1 MDKEFRK
8 KLDDYIR
15 VRLTEKRYRHT
26 EGVIYTAVRLAE
38 RYGAD
43 PEKAEIAAL
52 FHDACKN
59 LDIEEMNTLVEEY
72 QLGDYYID
80 KPQLAHS
87 KLAAA
92 ILKAKFGVEDEDIL
106 NAVSYH
112 TTGRADMSLLEKIIF
127 VSDATEPNRT
137 YDDAERLNALA
148 FSDLDQACCEVL
160 EWTVQIVGN
169 SGRYMDQDTVKA
181 LEWFRELMK
190 DRSIEDSRTFAVFAA
205 QVLDDK
211 KGFDIV
217 VLDVGSQS
225 MFADYL
231 IIAAGGSERQINA
244 LASEVEDRSE
254 KNGRFVK
261 HIEGK
266 MVPAGFSWITATWSS
281 ISWWN
286 PCGRNTIWKRSGPTA
301 SRLSGRFSGMAERY
315 DFQSI
320 EKKWQR
326 YWEENDVFHT
336 EEDSSKEKYYVL
348 EMFPYPS
355 GKLHMGHVRNYS
367 IGDVTARYMRMK
379 GLNVL
384 HPMAGTL
391 SVFLRKMQR
400 LKTACARMTG
410 LGKTSER

>member
-148 FSDLDQACCEVL
+148 FPIWIRPAVKCWSGRCRSWEIPDAI
-160 EWTVQIVGN
+160 WIRIRSKRWNGSGN
-169 SGRYMDQDTVKA
+169 S
-181 LEWFRELMK
+181 
-190 DRSIEDSRTFAVFAA
+190 
-205 QVLDDK
+205 
-211 KGFDIV
+211 
-217 VLDVGSQS
+217 
-225 MFADYL
+225 
-231 IIAAGGSERQINA
+231 
-244 LASEVEDRSE
+244 
-254 KNGRFVK
+254 
-261 HIEGK
+261 
-266 MVPAGFSWITATWSS
+266 
-281 ISWWN
+281 
-286 PCGRNTIWKRSGPTA
+286 
-301 SRLSGRFSGMAERY
+301 
-315 DFQSI
+315 
-320 EKKWQR
+320 
-326 YWEENDVFHT
+326 
-336 EEDSSKEKYYVL
+336 
-348 EMFPYPS
+348 
-355 GKLHMGHVRNYS
+355 
-367 IGDVTARYMRMK
+367 
-379 GLNVL
+379 
-384 HPMAGTL
+384 
-391 SVFLRKMQR
+391 
-400 LKTACARMTG
+400 
-410 LGKTSER
+410 

>member
-112 TTGRADMSLLEKIIF
+112 TTGRADMSLLEKSIF

-148 FSDLDQACCEVL
+148 FSDLDQAVKCWSGRCRSWEIPDAI
-160 EWTVQIVGN
+160 WIRIRSKRWNGSGN
-169 SGRYMDQDTVKA
+169 S
-181 LEWFRELMK
+181 
-190 DRSIEDSRTFAVFAA
+190 
-205 QVLDDK
+205 
-211 KGFDIV
+211 
-217 VLDVGSQS
+217 
-225 MFADYL
+225 
-231 IIAAGGSERQINA
+231 
-244 LASEVEDRSE
+244 
-254 KNGRFVK
+254 
-261 HIEGK
+261 
-266 MVPAGFSWITATWSS
+266 
-281 ISWWN
+281 
-286 PCGRNTIWKRSGPTA
+286 
-301 SRLSGRFSGMAERY
+301 
-315 DFQSI
+315 
-320 EKKWQR
+320 
-326 YWEENDVFHT
+326 
-336 EEDSSKEKYYVL
+336 
-348 EMFPYPS
+348 
-355 GKLHMGHVRNYS
+355 
-367 IGDVTARYMRMK
+367 
-379 GLNVL
+379 
-384 HPMAGTL
+384 
-391 SVFLRKMQR
+391 
-400 LKTACARMTG
+400 
-410 LGKTSER
+410 

>member
-59 LDIEEMNTLVEEY
+59 LDIEEMNTMVEEY

-181 LEWFRELMK
+181 LEWFRDLMK

-266 MVPAGFSWITATWSS
+266 NGSGWILMDYGDVVINLMVESM
-281 ISWWN
+281 
-286 PCGRNTIWKRSGPTA
+286 R
-301 SRLSGRFSGMAERY
+301 
-315 DFQSI
+315 
-320 EKKWQR
+320 
-326 YWEENDVFHT
+326 
-336 EEDSSKEKYYVL
+336 EKYNL
-348 EMFPYPS
+348 EKIWS
-355 GKLHMGHVRNYS
+355 DCEQIEWEV
-367 IGDVTARYMRMK
+367 
-379 GLNVL
+379 
-384 HPMAGTL
+384 
-391 SVFLRKMQR
+391 
-400 LKTACARMTG
+400 
-410 LGKTSER
+410 

>member
-1 MDKEFRK
+1 M
-8 KLDDYIR
+8 
-15 VRLTEKRYRHT
+15 
-26 EGVIYTAVRLAE
+26 
-38 RYGAD
+38 
-43 PEKAEIAAL
+43 
-52 FHDACKN
+52 
-59 LDIEEMNTLVEEY
+59 
-72 QLGDYYID
+72 
-80 KPQLAHS
+80 
-87 KLAAA
+87 AAA

-266 MVPAGFSWITATWSS
+266 NGSGWILMDYGDVIINLMVESM
-281 ISWWN
+281 
-286 PCGRNTIWKRSGPTA
+286 R
-301 SRLSGRFSGMAERY
+301 
-315 DFQSI
+315 
-320 EKKWQR
+320 
-326 YWEENDVFHT
+326 
-336 EEDSSKEKYYVL
+336 EKYNL
-348 EMFPYPS
+348 EKIWS
-355 GKLHMGHVRNYS
+355 DCEQIEWEV
-367 IGDVTARYMRMK
+367 
-379 GLNVL
+379 
-384 HPMAGTL
+384 
-391 SVFLRKMQR
+391 
-400 LKTACARMTG
+400 
-410 LGKTSER
+410 